1 MKTIDIS
8 YGVPQ
13 TYVVE
18 FEQYEENFRDI
29 AIRVVDGDGAAYD
42 LSAFSARIA
51 GYKPDAHLVYRTGT
65 VVGNAVY
72 FDVSQQMTAVASTSG
87 YALNLILINADKRET
102 LVTLK
107 VKVKAAEVQDA
118 DIVSTDDINVLDN
131 IDAAV
136 LAEIQAFIAETYKT
150 SEWAAYKTAAETARD
165 AAVDAKTA
173 AETAKMAAATSEAN
187 AAESASQAAQS
198 ATNAAESERLSGII
212 ATDAE
217 SAQTAAEAA
226 RTGAQTAETNACN
239 YSTSAGNSATAAAG
253 SATDAQSAQ
262 TATESARD
270 AAVTAK
276 TAAETARDRT
286 ITEAESI
293 YTIQHAP
300 PMASLYTA
308 IILETPTLGVL

>member
-150 SEWAAYKTAAETARD
+150 SEWAAFKTAAETARD
-165 AAVDAKTA
+165 ASVDAKTA
-173 AETAKMAAATSEAN
+173 AASSADAASASALSASGSATSASGSATTATTKASESSESAAAALQSE
-187 AAESASQAAQS
+187 ESASTSATAAEQS
-198 ATNAAESERLSGII
+198 ATNAN
-212 ATDAE
+212 
-217 SAQTAAEAA
+217 TAK
-226 RTGAQTAETNACN
+226 
-239 YSTSAGNSATAAAG
+239 
-253 SATDAQSAQ
+253 TDAQAARD
-262 TATESARD
+262 ATITARD
-270 AAVTAK
+270 AAITAK
-276 TAAETARDRT
+276 TAAEAARDRT

>member
-51 GYKPDAHLVYRTGT
+51 GYKPDQHLVYRTGT
-65 VVGNAVY
+65 IVANTIY
-72 FDVSQQMTAVASTSG
+72 IDVSQQMTAVASTSG
-87 YALNLILINADKRET
+87 YALNLILTNADKRET
-102 LVTLK
+102 LVTILF
-107 VKVKAAEVQDA
+107 KVKAAAVQDA
-118 DIVSTDDINVLDN
+118 EIISTDDINVLDS
-131 IDAAV
+131 ITAAQ

-150 SEWAAYKTAAETARD
+150 SEWATYKTAAETARD
-165 AAVDAKTA
+165 AAAGS
-173 AETAKMAAATSEAN
+173 AAAASAS
-187 AAESASQAAQS
+187 ADSAVESASQAADSATAAEQS
-198 ATNAAESERLSGII
+198 ATNAN
-212 ATDAE
+212 
-217 SAQTAAEAA
+217 TAK
-226 RTGAQTAETNACN
+226 TGAQTA
-239 YSTSAGNSATAAAG
+239 
-253 SATDAQSAQ
+253 
-262 TATESARD
+262 RD
-270 AAVTAK
+270 AAETARNG
-276 TAAETARDRT
+276 AETARDRT

>member
-29 AIRVVDGDGAAYD
+29 AIRVVNADGAAYD
-42 LSAFSARIA
+42 LSAFSARLA

-65 VVGNAVY
+65 IVANCIH

-87 YALNLILINADKRET
+87 YALNLVLISADKRET
-102 LVTLK
+102 LVTILF
-107 VKVKAAEVQDA
+107 KVKAAAVQDA
-118 DIVSTDDINVLDN
+118 SIISTDDINVLDN
-131 IDAAV
+131 ITAAQ

-150 SEWAAYKTAAETARD
+150 SEWATYKTAAETARD
-165 AAVDAKTA
+165 AAAGS
-173 AETAKMAAATSEAN
+173 AAAASASADS
-187 AAESASQAAQS
+187 AAESASQAGQSAAQAAGSATSASGSASAASSSASQAAGRATAAEQS
-198 ATNAAESERLSGII
+198 ATNAN
-212 ATDAE
+212 
-217 SAQTAAEAA
+217 TAK
-226 RTGAQTAETNACN
+226 TGAQTAQ
-239 YSTSAGNSATAAAG
+239 TAAV
-253 SATDAQSAQ
+253 
-262 TATESARD
+262 TARNGAETARD
-270 AAVTAK
+270 AAVIAK
-276 TAAETARDRT
+276 TAAEVARDRT